1 MKAFIIQVARTVI
14 APKGGVLKHHPPH
27 ALAASAIRAV
37 LTHAGLRSAQ
47 VNEVILGNALGAGG
61 NVARVAALAALSE
74 QVPAVTID
82 TQCCS
87 GMDAIAFAADR
98 IRTGQASVIVA
109 GGVESFSQ
117 APLRAWLLSD
127 MHGTDD
133 AAGIP
138 AADIHST
145 GILSK
150 GTESA
155 GTQSAGT
162 QSAGTQSAG
171 TQSAGTQSADVQAPD
186 TLSGLHPNELLYQSR
201 RYRVFTQASF
211 TPWADRDPAML
222 DSALAFAARWR
233 VPRSRQEAFAIES
246 HRRALQSHARDSY
259 SRRLTPEICARLPPL
274 GHVLP
279 HQMPYAITAATMAV
293 EADAAAVVLLVNES
307 IAQHFPGAVEVLAHA
322 SVGAD
327 PMLPAGA
334 GTLAARR
341 VLAGLGLRNTAQISC
356 AEIME
361 SFAAQTLVTLD
372 QLGLD
377 PAKVNRSGGLL
388 ARGHPIGASGA
399 ILVGNLFLELQQQT
413 RGKGALGL
421 AAIPAAGGLGSA
433 MVLRR

>member
-1 MKAFIIQVARTVI
+1 
-14 APKGGVLKHHPPH
+14 
-27 ALAASAIRAV
+27 
-37 LTHAGLRSAQ
+37 
-47 VNEVILGNALGAGG
+47 
-61 NVARVAALAALSE
+61 
-74 QVPAVTID
+74 
-82 TQCCS
+82 
-87 GMDAIAFAADR
+87 
-98 IRTGQASVIVA
+98 
-109 GGVESFSQ
+109 
-117 APLRAWLLSD
+117 
-127 MHGTDD
+127 
-133 AAGIP
+133 
-138 AADIHST
+138 
-145 GILSK
+145 
-150 GTESA
+150 
-155 GTQSAGT
+155 
-162 QSAGTQSAG
+162 
-171 TQSAGTQSADVQAPD
+171 
-186 TLSGLHPNELLYQSR
+186 
-201 RYRVFTQASF
+201 
-211 TPWADRDPAML
+211 ML
-222 DSALAFAARWR
+222 DSALAFAAHWR
-233 VPRSRQEAFAIES
+233 VSRSRQEAFAIES
-246 HRRALQSHARDSY
+246 HRRALQSHVRDPHLQDSYSQDSHADAPHLHDPY

-293 EADAAAVVLLVNES
+293 EADAAAVVLVVNES
-307 IAQHFPGAVEVLAHA
+307 IARRFPGAVEVLAHA

-377 PAKVNRSGGLL
+377 PARVNRTGGLL

-399 ILVGNLFLELQQQT
+399 ILVGNLFLELQQQA